1 MSNRAVPRGAAVH
14 AAARKGDDA
23 VVRALLDA
31 GADKDLKV
39 NGCTPLYFAATKG
52 YDTVVRTLLD
62 AGADKDLANNDGA
75 TSLYTAAHRGY
86 DAVVRAL
93 LDAGAECSYW
103 AIFLALLDATSSAY
117 AST

>member
-1 MSNRAVPRGAAVH
+1 MRPRQPASKRKRDDDTSAEESFRAAMSNRAVPRGAAVH

-31 GADKDLKV
+31 GADKDL
-39 NGCTPLYFAATKG
+39 A
-52 YDTVVRTLLD
+52 
-62 AGADKDLANNDGA
+62 ANNGA
-75 TSLYTAAHRGY
+75 CPML
-86 DAVVRAL
+86 VAL
-93 LDAGAECSYW
+93 ECRHW